1 MSEKAVIIGGGAA
14 GMFTSIQLAK
24 RGMNV
29 TLIEKNEKLG
39 KKIFIT
45 GKGRCNFTNACDDE
59 TFFRSVMRNPKFL
72 YSAYHAFKA
81 KDTMD
86 FFENAGMPVKVER
99 GQRVF
104 PVSDHAYDVTD
115 ALKRQ
120 MKKYGVS
127 VVLRA
132 EAVRIETDQ
141 DHHISGVYY
150 RELLLDNEKNLSD
163 LNAFEEEK
171 YLSAD
176 RVIIATGGM
185 SYPTTGST
193 GDGYRFA
200 EKLGH
205 TVTERTPSLVPLLT
219 RENVSGLAG
228 LSLKNVTLTLFVN
241 EKAIYS
247 GFGEML
253 FTHKGISGPLV
264 LTASSVLAGMDPGR
278 KKPSGNASSGD
289 NNDKK
294 IHAEIDLKPNVTDA
308 EFDKRILRLLEE
320 HKSKNLANLLHEL
333 YPASMINW
341 MLDLCGLDGIRKA
354 FTLNRAERQRLVKM
368 TKHMPLT
375 VSGNAG
381 YAEAVITK
389 GGVSVREIDPK
400 TMMSKKVRGLY
411 FAGEVIDVDA
421 LTGGFNLQIAWS
433 TAFAAG
439 NAPDP
444 E

>member
-120 MKKYGVS
+120 MKKDGVS

-163 LNAFEEEK
+163 LNAFE
-171 YLSAD
+171 
-176 RVIIATGGM
+176 
-185 SYPTTGST
+185 
-193 GDGYRFA
+193 
-200 EKLGH
+200 
-205 TVTERTPSLVPLLT
+205 
-219 RENVSGLAG
+219 
-228 LSLKNVTLTLFVN
+228 
-241 EKAIYS
+241 
-247 GFGEML
+247 
-253 FTHKGISGPLV
+253 
-264 LTASSVLAGMDPGR
+264 
-278 KKPSGNASSGD
+278 
-289 NNDKK
+289 
-294 IHAEIDLKPNVTDA
+294 
-308 EFDKRILRLLEE
+308 
-320 HKSKNLANLLHEL
+320 
-333 YPASMINW
+333 
-341 MLDLCGLDGIRKA
+341 
-354 FTLNRAERQRLVKM
+354 
-368 TKHMPLT
+368 
-375 VSGNAG
+375 
-381 YAEAVITK
+381 
-389 GGVSVREIDPK
+389 
-400 TMMSKKVRGLY
+400 
-411 FAGEVIDVDA
+411 
-421 LTGGFNLQIAWS
+421 
-433 TAFAAG
+433 
-439 NAPDP
+439 
-444 E
+444 